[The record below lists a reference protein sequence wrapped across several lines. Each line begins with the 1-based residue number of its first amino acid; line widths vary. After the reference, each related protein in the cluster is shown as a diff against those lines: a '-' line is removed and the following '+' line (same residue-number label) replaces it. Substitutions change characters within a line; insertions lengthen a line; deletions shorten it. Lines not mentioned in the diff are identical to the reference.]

1 MEPVNSR
8 AVLKFSDSF
17 LLIVALHQ
25 ARRQELKE
33 GLHRSFLE
41 IGIPLAGY
49 YHAVPREGK
58 EESNCLQTAG
68 KGLAVIEGSGK
79 YLIARSGV
87 VEFFL
92 PRISKLNLELHY
104 LITFN
109 RTTSLS
115 S

>member
-1 MEPVNSR
+1 
-8 AVLKFSDSF
+8 
-17 LLIVALHQ
+17 
-25 ARRQELKE
+25 
-33 GLHRSFLE
+33 
-41 IGIPLAGY
+41 
-49 YHAVPREGK
+49 
-58 EESNCLQTAG
+58 
-68 KGLAVIEGSGK
+68 
-79 YLIARSGV
+79 LIARSGV